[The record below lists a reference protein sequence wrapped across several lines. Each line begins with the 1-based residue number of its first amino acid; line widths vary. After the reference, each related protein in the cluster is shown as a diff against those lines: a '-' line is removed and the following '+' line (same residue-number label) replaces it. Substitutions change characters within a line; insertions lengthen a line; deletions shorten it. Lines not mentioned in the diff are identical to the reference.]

1 LSGSQSDPEVRFREH
16 CKEFY
21 IQKLGDKTF
30 RYFRTLQ
37 TNQYIF
43 VEVINVLLRLEN
55 APFHRQSLRRDGS
68 SQCLNQ
74 RQRKWQ
80 ETAGKV
86 HNEELHNVYW
96 LPNIRMM
103 KLNDGKVGGECGMHR
118 LLKSVLIGKPKG
130 KRPIKGPV

>member
-1 LSGSQSDPEVRFREH
+1 VLSAIDRW
-16 CKEFY
+16 
-21 IQKLGDKTF
+21 
-30 RYFRTLQ
+30 
-37 TNQYIF
+37 
-43 VEVINVLLRLEN
+43 
-55 APFHRQSLRRDGS
+55 SLRREIS

-96 LPNIRMM
+96 LPNIRMI

-118 LLKSVLIGKPKG
+118 RGDPLKVF
-130 KRPIKGPV
+130 